1 LYHKNTIPPKKTMT
15 IHLAEH
21 YGICF
26 GVRDALALAER
37 LAAKEPLTIL
47 GQLVHN
53 PNARSTG

>member
-1 LYHKNTIPPKKTMT
+1 MT